1 MADPRAHITSIDSL
15 ERFRASLLVFIDR
28 AKLVIDEVNTETSR
42 TRMWLQ
48 GDQRMFWV
56 RELKRRNQ
64 ELDEAQA
71 QLLSAKISALGE
83 ATHAHHKAVQR
94 AKVAVREAEDKLRAV
109 KQWNRHFDS
118 RVAPL
123 NKQLG
128 KLDNLLNGDMEKAA
142 HFLNQAIKNLQDYA
156 DIRQPGS
163 LEKPPEASGDEPSEK
178 DSDS

>member
-1 MADPRAHITSIDSL
+1 MDDPRAHITSIDSL

-42 TRMWLQ
+42 TRLWLQ
-48 GDQRMFWV
+48 GDQRMHWM

-64 ELDEAQA
+64 DLDEAQA

-94 AKVAVREAEDKLRAV
+94 AKLAVREAEDKLRAV
-109 KQWNRHFDS
+109 KQWHRHFDS

-123 NKQLG
+123 TKQLG
-128 KLDNLLNGDMEKAA
+128 KLDNLLNGDLEKAA
-142 HFLNQAIKNLQDYA
+142 HFLNQAIQNLQDYA
-156 DIRQPGS
+156 DIRRPGT
-163 LEKPPEASGDEPSEK
+163 LPKPADAPTVEEPP
-178 DSDS
+178 SDS

>member
-1 MADPRAHITSIDSL
+1 MADPRAHVTSIDSL

-28 AKLVIDEVNTETSR
+28 AKLVIDEVNTETNR

-48 GDQRMFWV
+48 GDQRMFWN

-64 ELDEAQA
+64 DLDEAQA
-71 QLLSAKISALGE
+71 QLLSARISALGE

-94 AKVAVREAEDKLRAV
+94 AKMAVKDAEDKLRAV

-118 RVAPL
+118 RLAPL
-123 NKQLG
+123 TKQLG

-142 HFLNQAIKNLQDYA
+142 HFLNQSIKNLQDYA

-163 LEKPPEASGDEPSEK
+163 LEKPPAPASTEDEMEEGS
-178 DSDS
+178 